1 MKRQVAI
8 MGEYCGTTRGECD
21 AIFHCKMFLC
31 FCEFRSLSCNLLI
44 YRGHVSTIRNVVFVM
59 PRVDYDL

>member
-8 MGEYCGTTRGECD
+8 MGGYCRSTRGECD

-31 FCEFRSLSCNLLI
+31 FCEFGSLSCNLLI
-44 YRGHVSTIRNVVFVM
+44 
-59 PRVDYDL
+59 